1 MHYLNEL
8 ILIFWVKLPA
18 YSLAVSVSTTR
29 SSPRSLLFPI
39 FYFGYKFLKEDYLY
53 VFKCAFNIKKFTKSK
68 LIFFS
73 SAWFFN
79 SFSHLSMLSNDL
91 RSQMSKIRNAP
102 NAFLKYLDYFV
113 KILHVLLR
121 RLTIDTVDDLKRFI
135 LTKLI

>member
-1 MHYLNEL
+1 MSE
-8 ILIFWVKLPA
+8 LPA

-39 FYFGYKFLKEDYLY
+39 CYFWHKFLKRILCTSWQ
-53 VFKCAFNIKKFTKSK
+53 KLNAHLIQKLTKSK

-73 SAWFFN
+73 IAWFFN

-113 KILHVLLR
+113 KILHKSSTISARKYLFFQSLYNVLYKVSR
-121 RLTIDTVDDLKRFI
+121 NTWGIA
-135 LTKLI
+135 